1 MHCAGR
7 RLTVRQRTDDDAW
20 LTHGEKHEQH
30 DRRSRAMSFIDDLNF
45 ETPVRRIRAAPA
57 PPAAPER
64 QGSATMNTVSS
75 FVALLCMIGAA
86 AVGYFVNPYFGGV
99 FAVLAVCVALSL
111 KMANVWEKFVILRLG
126 KLQSVRGAG
135 LFLIIP
141 IVDNIVA
148 VIDER
153 IQTTAFNAE
162 QALTKDTVPVNV
174 DAIIFWHVH
183 DAEKAAL
190 AITNY
195 REAIDRVAQTS
206 LREMIGSSMLAA
218 LLSDRKDAD
227 ERLKIEIGAKT
238 APWGI
243 SVSSVEIRDV
253 AIPVALQDAMSR
265 QAQAEREKQ
274 ARVILGSAEA
284 AIASQ
289 FVAAAATYAGHPE
302 ALQLRAMNIIYE
314 TTKERGATILIP
326 SAMVDSM
333 NPSSPTLAMAL
344 AAQSMPLAQQ
354 ALLGTPSPSPPA
366 SDPQPPA
373 NQVAA

>member
-1 MHCAGR
+1 V
-7 RLTVRQRTDDDAW
+7 TT
-20 LTHGEKHEQH
+20 
-30 DRRSRAMSFIDDLNF
+30 LNPI
-45 ETPVRRIRAAPA
+45 T
-57 PPAAPER
+57 
-64 QGSATMNTVSS
+64 S
-75 FVALLCMIGAA
+75 FVTFLFILAGLAAGYWVSELLAVAFFAA
-86 AVGYFVNPYFGGV
+86 AV
-99 FAVLAVCVALSL
+99 VASLSL
-111 KMANVWEKFVILRLG
+111 KMANVWQKFVILRV
-126 KLQSVRGAG
+126 KGAG
-135 LFLIIP
+135 VFAIIP
-141 IVDNIVA
+141 ILDSIAA

-162 QALTKDTVPVNV
+162 QALTRDTVPVNV

-190 AITNY
+190 AITDY

-227 ERLKIEIGAKT
+227 EQLKDEIGRKT

-243 SVSSVEIRDV
+243 TVSSVEIRDV

-284 AIASQ
+284 AIAGK
-289 FVAAAATYAGHPE
+289 FVEASEVYAGHPV

-314 TTKERGATILIP
+314 TTKERGATILMP
-326 SAMVDSM
+326 SSMVDSL
-333 NPSSPTLAMAL
+333 NPSPALLAMAL
-344 AAQSMPLAQQ
+344 AAQDDSTPVPVLRRDSLPRRPQ
-354 ALLGTPSPSPPA
+354 APAIPARSP
-366 SDPQPPA
+366 
-373 NQVAA
+373 AAAESE

>member
-1 MHCAGR
+1 
-7 RLTVRQRTDDDAW
+7 
-20 LTHGEKHEQH
+20 
-30 DRRSRAMSFIDDLNF
+30 
-45 ETPVRRIRAAPA
+45 
-57 PPAAPER
+57 
-64 QGSATMNTVSS
+64 MNPITAFLVLA
-75 FVALLCMIGAA
+75 FVAAGVALGYWVSPYLGFGLFGAA
-86 AVGYFVNPYFGGV
+86 AVI
-99 FAVLAVCVALSL
+99 ALSL
-111 KMANVWEKFVILRLG
+111 KMANAWQKFVILRMG

-135 LFLIIP
+135 LFAIIP
-141 IVDNIVA
+141 VLDSVIA
-148 VIDER
+148 VIDGR

-190 AITNY
+190 AITDY
-195 REAIDRVAQTS
+195 RQAIDRVAQTS

-218 LLSDRKDAD
+218 LLSDRKEAD
-227 ERLKIEIGAKT
+227 EQLKVEIGEKT

-284 AIASQ
+284 AIAGK
-289 FVAAAATYAGHPE
+289 FVEAANSYAGNPI

-314 TTKERGATILIP
+314 TTKERGATILMP
-326 SAMVDSM
+326 TSMVDSL
-333 NPSSPTLAMAL
+333 NPSATTLAL
-344 AAQSMPLAQQ
+344 AFASKEVLKPEAARL
-354 ALLGTPSPSPPA
+354 PA
-366 SDPQPPA
+366 
-373 NQVAA
+373 AA

>member
-1 MHCAGR
+1 MDP
-7 RLTVRQRTDDDAW
+7 TRTDPGQTGISRNRANDVIRDANMNPITAFLVFACAAGGTATTLWISPW
-20 LTHGEKHEQH
+20 LG
-30 DRRSRAMSFIDDLNF
+30 
-45 ETPVRRIRAAPA
+45 
-57 PPAAPER
+57 
-64 QGSATMNTVSS
+64 
-75 FVALLCMIGAA
+75 ALGFAA
-86 AVGYFVNPYFGGV
+86 AV
-99 FAVLAVCVALSL
+99 LIALSL
-111 KMANVWEKFVILRLG
+111 KMANAWEKFVILRMG

-135 LFLIIP
+135 LFIIFP
-141 IVDNIVA
+141 LLDRVVA
-148 VIDER
+148 VIDGR

-218 LLSDRKDAD
+218 LLSDRKEAD
-227 ERLKIEIGAKT
+227 EQLKVEIGEKT

-253 AIPVALQDAMSR
+253 AIPVALQDEMSR

-284 AIASQ
+284 AIAGK
-289 FVAAAATYAGHPE
+289 FVEAAAIYAGHPV

-314 TTKERGATILIP
+314 TTKERGATILMP
-326 SAMVDSM
+326 SSMVDSL
-333 NPSSPTLAMAL
+333 NPSAAAL
-344 AAQSMPLAQQ
+344 ALMVAGKEIAPPLAPQL
-354 ALLGTPSPSPPA
+354 ALSP
-366 SDPQPPA
+366 
-373 NQVAA
+373 AAA

>member
-1 MHCAGR
+1 MNPVTAFLVFAFVLAG
-7 RLTVRQRTDDDAW
+7 V
-20 LTHGEKHEQH
+20 
-30 DRRSRAMSFIDDLNF
+30 
-45 ETPVRRIRAAPA
+45 
-57 PPAAPER
+57 
-64 QGSATMNTVSS
+64 
-75 FVALLCMIGAA
+75 GA
-86 AVGYFVNPYFGGV
+86 GYWVNPYIGV
-99 FAVLAVCVALSL
+99 PFFAVATIVALSL
-111 KMANVWEKFVILRLG
+111 KMANAWEKFVILRMG
-126 KLQSVRGAG
+126 KLQSVKGAG
-135 LFLIIP
+135 MFGIIP
-141 IVDNIVA
+141 VLDSVTA
-148 VIDER
+148 VIDGR

-218 LLSDRKDAD
+218 LLSDRKEAD
-227 ERLKIEIGAKT
+227 EQLKDEIGQKT

-253 AIPVALQDAMSR
+253 AIPEALQDAMSR

-284 AIASQ
+284 AIAGK
-289 FVAAAATYAGHPE
+289 FVEAADIYAGHPI

-314 TTKERGATILIP
+314 TTKERGATILMP
-326 SAMVDSM
+326 SSMVDSL
-333 NPSSPTLAMAL
+333 NPSTTTLALAL
-344 AAQSMPLAQQ
+344 ATKGVP
-354 ALLGTPSPSPPA
+354 
-366 SDPQPPA
+366 DPQVDRPPKI
-373 NQVAA
+373 VT

>member
-1 MHCAGR
+1 MNPI
-7 RLTVRQRTDDDAW
+7 T
-20 LTHGEKHEQH
+20 
-30 DRRSRAMSFIDDLNF
+30 SFL
-45 ETPVRRIRAAPA
+45 V
-57 PPAAPER
+57 
-64 QGSATMNTVSS
+64 
-75 FVALLCMIGAA
+75 FVLVVGGV
-86 AVGYFVNPYFGGV
+86 AVGYRENLYLGI
-99 FAVLAVCVALSL
+99 VLIAVALIVGTSL
-111 KMANVWEKFVILRLG
+111 KMANVWQKFVILRMG
-126 KLQSVRGAG
+126 KLQSVKGAG
-135 LFLIIP
+135 MFAIIP
-141 IVDNIVA
+141 VLDSVVA
-148 VIDER
+148 VIDGR

-227 ERLKIEIGAKT
+227 EQLKIEIGQKT

-284 AIASQ
+284 AIAGK
-289 FVAAAATYAGHPE
+289 FVEAAAVYAGHPW

-314 TTKERGATILIP
+314 TTKERGATILMP
-326 SAMVDSM
+326 TSMVDSL
-333 NPSSPTLAMAL
+333 NPSATTLALAL
-344 AAQSMPLAQQ
+344 TGNG
-354 ALLGTPSPSPPA
+354 ALDGKNAPEAGNGLVVSSPPR
-366 SDPQPPA
+366 PQIAAP
-373 NQVAA
+373 VAA